1 MMHKAKY
8 KIARRLQ
15 APVFEKTQSQKYA
28 LRNNKEASSS
38 KGGALKK
45 RKAPMTDYGHQVL
58 EKQKA
63 KAVYGLRERQF
74 EKYVLKAIE
83 TKGNTVEKLLS
94 RLESRLDNTVM
105 RAGLSKSRAG
115 ARQLVSHG
123 HIWVNGKRVNIASYE
138 VRVGDVI
145 TIREGSKRLGVFSNV
160 AEMVKAVKSPVWLS
174 ADLEKISFTVTAVPS
189 VAVQELL
196 FNPSTVL
203 EFYTR

>member
-15 APVFEKTQSQKYA
+15 APVFEKTQTQKYT
-28 LRNNKEASSS
+28 LRNNKEVSIPA
-38 KGGALKK
+38 GKK
-45 RKAPMTDYGHQVL
+45 RRAPMTDYGRQVL

-63 KAVYGLRERQF
+63 KAVYGLREKQF
-74 EKYVLKAIE
+74 EKYVMKAIE
-83 TKGNTVEKLLS
+83 SKGNTVEKLLS

-123 HIWVNGKRVNIASYE
+123 HIWVNGKKVNIASYE
-138 VRVGDVI
+138 VRVGDI
-145 TIREGSKRLGVFSNV
+145 ISIREGSKRLGVFSTV
-160 AEMVKAVKSPVWLS
+160 SEMVKSVKSPSWLS
-174 ADLEKISFTVTAVPS
+174 ADLEKIVFTVSAIPS
-189 VAVQELL
+189 VATQELL

>member
-1 MMHKAKY
+1 MLHKAKY

-28 LRNNKEASSS
+28 LRNNKEVSIPA
-38 KGGALKK
+38 GKK
-45 RKAPMTDYGHQVL
+45 RRAPMTDYGRQVL

-83 TKGNTVEKLLS
+83 SKGNTIEKLLS

-145 TIREGSKRLGVFSNV
+145 SIREASKRLGVFSNV
-160 AEMVKAVKSPVWLS
+160 AEAVKAVKSPSWLA
-174 ADLEKISFTVTAVPS
+174 ADLEKIVFTVSAIPS
-189 VAVQELL
+189 VATQELL
-196 FNPSTVL
+196 FNPATVL